1 MSSNPTVFI
10 QAFTN
15 VLWSDV
21 SNIINELSKPGR
33 DPRDDMPK
41 QILRSDVLKFE
52 DLKEGLQEAIN
63 FEKGTTPAKK
73 ITYIIAPVTEYN
85 PTEIRAIRMDAGM
98 TQNIFAN

>member
-1 MSSNPTVFI
+1 MNS
-10 QAFTN
+10 
-15 VLWSDV
+15 L
-21 SNIINELSKPGR
+21 
-33 DPRDDMPK
+33 
-41 QILRSDVLKFE
+41 FE

-98 TQNIFAN
+98 TQNIFANYMGVSKKTVEAWESGRTRPTGSAFRLMSILSNNKTNALSFFTIE